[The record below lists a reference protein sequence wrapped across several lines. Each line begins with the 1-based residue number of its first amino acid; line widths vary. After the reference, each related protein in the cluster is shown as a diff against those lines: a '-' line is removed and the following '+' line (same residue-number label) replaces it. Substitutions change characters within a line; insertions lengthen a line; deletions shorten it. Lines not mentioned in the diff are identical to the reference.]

1 MSRQLIGV
9 DVGGTKVS
17 AASLTEAGLDTPRI
31 MPTVA
36 ASEHALVDE
45 IVRAVED
52 VRGPDAAAIGV
63 GVPSVVEFATGRVKS
78 STNLE
83 LEDLPLR
90 TVLEERLDLPVFV
103 DNDANCAALAE
114 AYDGARLAVR
124 DLVMIT
130 VGTGIGGGLVLGGR
144 IYRGATGAAGE
155 IGHTLIGAALE
166 HGAPPLG
173 SFPQAGSFES
183 LASGRALDE
192 LGARLA
198 RAGPQSGVSSAAEG
212 HRVEGSD
219 VVAAAQQGNQDARA
233 LIRLLGE
240 RLGIGIANAIN
251 VFDPE
256 VVVIGGGVA
265 TAGELLLEPARQTAQ
280 RFVLPGVGERT
291 EIRLARHGPNAG
303 VLGAALLAGHELE
316 THVQQPS
323 KGGS

>member
-1 MSRQLIGV
+1 MQLIGV

-17 AASLTEAGLDTPRI
+17 VARLSDAELGSPRI
-31 MPTVA
+31 MPTA
-36 ASEHALVDE
+36 AAGGQALIDE
-45 IVRAVED
+45 IVQAVED
-52 VRGPDAAAIGV
+52 VRSPDTAAIGV
-63 GVPSVVEFATGRVKS
+63 GVPSVIEFATGRVKS
-78 STNLE
+78 STNIE

-114 AYDGARLAVR
+114 AYDGAQLTVR

-144 IYRGATGAAGE
+144 VYRGATGAAGE

-166 HGAPPLG
+166 RGAPPLG

-192 LGARLA
+192 LGARFVREEPRSALG
-198 RAGPQSGVSSAAEG
+198 RATEG
-212 HRVEGSD
+212 HPVEGPD
-219 VVAAAQQGNQDARA
+219 VVAAAQQGDEDARA
-233 LIRLLGE
+233 LIRVLGE
-240 RLGIGIANAIN
+240 RLGVGIANAIN
-251 VFDPE
+251 AFDPE
-256 VVVIGGGVA
+256 LVVIGGGVA
-265 TAGELLLEPARQTAQ
+265 TAGESLLEPARQTAQ

-316 THVQQPS
+316 SHVSRGP
-323 KGGS
+323 

>member
-1 MSRQLIGV
+1 
-9 DVGGTKVS
+9 
-17 AASLTEAGLDTPRI
+17 
-31 MPTVA
+31 MPTA
-36 ASEHALVDE
+36 AAGEQALVDE
-45 IVRAVED
+45 IVRVVED

-78 STNLE
+78 STNVE

-90 TVLEERLDLPVFV
+90 TVLEERLDPPVFV

-114 AYDGARLAVR
+114 AYDGAQLAVR

-130 VGTGIGGGLVLGGR
+130 VGDGIGGGLVLGGR
-144 IYRGATGAAGE
+144 VYRGATGAAGE
-155 IGHTLIGAALE
+155 IGHTLIGAALKR
-166 HGAPPLG
+166 GAPRPG

-183 LASGRALDE
+183 LASGRALRAGAG
-192 LGARLA
+192 LG
-198 RAGPQSGVSSAAEG
+198 RAGPQSAVGSAAEG
-212 HRVEGSD
+212 HRVEGSG
-219 VVAAAQQGNQDARA
+219 VVAAAQQGNQVA
-233 LIRLLGE
+233 LAVIRLLGE

-256 VVVIGGGVA
+256 LVVIGGGVA
-265 TAGELLLEPARQTAQ
+265 TAGELLLEPARETAQ

-316 THVQQPS
+316 AHALQAS
-323 KGGS
+323 KGDSRRAGDRRKPFQRRQRMRLGVILPRLFFPWGC

>member
-1 MSRQLIGV
+1 VTDTLVPKAAQLIGV

-17 AASLTEAGLDTPRI
+17 VASLTEAGLGTPRI
-31 MPTVA
+31 MPTA
-36 ASEHALVDE
+36 AGGEQALVDQ

-52 VRGPDAAAIGV
+52 VRGPDTAAIGV
-63 GVPSVVEFATGRVKS
+63 GVPSVVEFSTGRVKS
-78 STNLE
+78 SMNVE
-83 LEDLPLR
+83 FEDLPLKS
-90 TVLEERLDLPVFV
+90 VLEERLDLPVFV

-114 AYDGARLAVR
+114 AFDGAKLTARE
-124 DLVMIT
+124 LVMIT

-173 SFPQAGSFES
+173 SFPQAGSLES

-192 LGARLA
+192 LA
-198 RAGPQSGVSSAAEG
+198 AGPARGP
-212 HRVEGSD
+212 D
-219 VVAAAQQGNQDARA
+219 VVAAAQQGNPDALS

-240 RLGIGIANAIN
+240 RLGIGIANTIN

-256 VVVIGGGVA
+256 MVVIGGGVA
-265 TAGELLLEPARQTAQ
+265 AAGELLLEPARQTAQ
-280 RFVLPGVGERT
+280 RFVRPGVGEKT

-316 THVQQPS
+316 THR
-323 KGGS
+323 